1 MERRPP
7 RRALTDTSYG
17 LGAAVTPTTIA
28 SPRSFSFVSS
38 SAFAFSN
45 IPPPT
50 GSLSLRLLPP
60 PPPGEPPFPFPFPPP
75 PVNRSM
81 GFKNIPPPTE
91 ANTTAP
97 AAKTPH
103 NDDDDDD
110 NDSRGGPPE
119 KVGASHP
126 GIERRAAPTAK
137 AGTGTGE
144 RKTSVWRLRRES
156 GIWMPFPWKRV
167 QGRRR
172 GCPDGEA
179 NGSRPWILP
188 RRQRHRP
195 TTRRMDRRPS
205 PRREGRSTSG
215 IDVAPPTSPSKR
227 P

>member
-126 GIERRAAPTAK
+126 GIERRAAPTAE
-137 AGTGTGE
+137 AGTGE
-144 RKTSVWRLRRES
+144 RKASAAGAEE
-156 GIWMPFPWKRV
+156 WM
-167 QGRRR
+167 
-172 GCPDGEA
+172 EA
-179 NGSRPWILP
+179 PT
-188 RRQRHRP
+188 RQR
-195 TTRRMDRRPS
+195 DLDAVPS
-205 PRREGRSTSG
+205 EAGARATLLLSGLRSEWIEAVDLTAAAS
-215 IDVAPPTSPSKR
+215 APPDDKAA
-227 P
+227 

>member
-156 GIWMPFPWKRV
+156 GIWMPFPRKWVRG
-167 QGRRR
+167 QRR
-172 GCPDGEA
+172 GRPDGEA
-179 NGSRPWILP
+179 NGLRPWILP
-188 RRQRHRP
+188 RQQRHCQ
-195 TTRRMDRRPS
+195 TTRRLDQRWD
-205 PRREGRSTSG
+205 GRSTSD
-215 IDVAPPTSPSKR
+215 IDVAPPTLPSKR

>member
-126 GIERRAAPTAK
+126 GIERRAAPTAE
-137 AGTGTGE
+137 AGTGE
-144 RKTSVWRLRRES
+144 RKASVAGAKEWMEAPVRERDLDAVPLEVGARAMLRPS
-156 GIWMPFPWKRV
+156 
-167 QGRRR
+167 GRRSEWI
-172 GCPDGEA
+172 EA
-179 NGSRPWILP
+179 VD
-188 RRQRHRP
+188 P
-195 TTRRMDRRPS
+195 TAAAA
-205 PRREGRSTSG
+205 
-215 IDVAPPTSPSKR
+215 APPDDEADGPTPIAAPGR
-227 P
+227 PLDEWN

>member
-1 MERRPP
+1 MERGPP

-60 PPPGEPPFPFPFPPP
+60 PLPPPGKPPFPFPFPFPPP

-103 NDDDDDD
+103 NDDDDNDD
-110 NDSRGGPPE
+110 ERRGGHHE

-126 GIERRAAPTAK
+126 GIERRAAPTAE
-137 AGTGTGE
+137 AGTGE
-144 RKTSVWRLRRES
+144 RKASVAGAKEWMEAPVRERDLDAVPLEAGARATPRLS
-156 GIWMPFPWKRV
+156 
-167 QGRRR
+167 GRRSEWI
-172 GCPDGEA
+172 EA
-179 NGSRPWILP
+179 VD
-188 RRQRHRP
+188 P
-195 TTRRMDRRPS
+195 TAAA
-205 PRREGRSTSG
+205 
-215 IDVAPPTSPSKR
+215 VAAAPPDDEVA
-227 P
+227 

>member
-103 NDDDDDD
+103 NDDDDNDD
-110 NDSRGGPPE
+110 ERRGGHHE

-126 GIERRAAPTAK
+126 GIERRATLTAK
-137 AGTGTGE
+137 AGTGE
-144 RKTSVWRLRRES
+144 RKTSIWRLQRETW
-156 GIWMPFPWKRV
+156 IWMPFPRKRV
-167 QGRRR
+167 QGQRCC
-172 GCPDGEA
+172 CPDCEA
-179 NGSRPWILP
+179 NGSRPWILL
-188 RRQRHRP
+188 RRHRHRP
-195 TTRRMDRRPS
+195 TTRRLDQRRD
-205 PRREGRSTSG
+205 GR
-215 IDVAPPTSPSKR
+215 
-227 P
+227 

>member
-126 GIERRAAPTAK
+126 GIERRAAPTAE
-137 AGTGTGE
+137 AGTGE
-144 RKTSVWRLRRES
+144 RKASAAGAEEWMEAPTRERDLDAVPS
-156 GIWMPFPWKRV
+156 EVGARATPRPS
-167 QGRRR
+167 GRRSEWIEAVDPTAAAAAL
-172 GCPDGEA
+172 PDDEA
-179 NGSRPWILP
+179 
-188 RRQRHRP
+188 
-195 TTRRMDRRPS
+195 T
-205 PRREGRSTSG
+205 
-215 IDVAPPTSPSKR
+215 
-227 P
+227 